1 MANVQIF
8 VAEVHPRI
16 IEAVCHPPFGW
27 RIQALIAGCRHAI
40 YILVLSL
47 YKKHT
52 RVLNS
57 GTRYVRDE
65 LVKPATHSDMS
76 EIAASRDCSV
86 S

>member
-1 MANVQIF
+1 MKNVQIF
-8 VAEVHPRI
+8 VAEVHPGI

-27 RIQALIAGCRHAI
+27 RIQALIAGCKHAI
-40 YILVLSL
+40 YISISI
-47 YKKHT
+47 YEKHT

-57 GTRYVRDE
+57 GTRYVWDE
-65 LVKPATHSDMS
+65 LVKPATHCDMS